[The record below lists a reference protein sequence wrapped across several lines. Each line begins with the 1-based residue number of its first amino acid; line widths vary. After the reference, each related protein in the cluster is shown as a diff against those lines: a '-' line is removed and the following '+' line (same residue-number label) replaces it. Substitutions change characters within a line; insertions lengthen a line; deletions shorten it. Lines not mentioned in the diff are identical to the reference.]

1 MAYRVSSG
9 PAEGRTVIV
18 AHSAQEALSL
28 YRMLQ
33 EQGAE
38 TLDIGHLERG
48 PLTMEEVLAIAAT
61 EADPGPE
68 TSAPSF

>member
-1 MAYRVSSG
+1 MPYRVSSG
-9 PAEGRTVIV
+9 PAEGRTIIV

-38 TLDIGHLERG
+38 NLDIGHLERG
-48 PLTMEEVLAIAAT
+48 PLTINEVSAIAAT
-61 EADPGPE
+61 EADPSPE
-68 TSAPSF
+68 TPAPTS